1 MTVKINQIL
10 KHSKYSKYFIVVDF
24 WDDATY
30 GYVHI
35 RNLNTQ
41 EIYVVHKGT
50 LQANYVVI
58 NEG

>member
-10 KHSKYSKYFIVVDF
+10 KHSKYSKYFVVVYCE
-24 WDDATY
+24 DAVY

-58 NEG
+58 NED